1 MGESALRA
9 KTFGSS
15 AARDRSFSGV
25 QLHISLIRKWKTL
38 CYLARLQ
45 SAFDV
50 QLRKL
55 QYGKLRREGG
65 FS

>member
-1 MGESALRA
+1 MEESALRA
-9 KTFGSS
+9 KTFGSKFLRCTV
-15 AARDRSFSGV
+15 AWFNQEED
-25 QLHISLIRKWKTL
+25 TL

-45 SAFDV
+45 SAFDE

-55 QYGKLRREGG
+55 QYGKVRREVG